1 MEIIVGGIIEKDNKI
16 LMVKEAKKKC
26 YGKWNVPAGHLEDG
40 ETIFEGA
47 IREIFE
53 ETGCKVRLKNVLPII
68 NKELENVTFLL
79 ITFTTEL
86 LEENISFN
94 KEEIFVSDRK
104 ERFICLKSYSFWKS
118 TKTAPK
124 SRFCILSKLVLFW
137 SGWVFRRFACFRI
150 DLFAVARILIL
161 RPLQIEHDNEQY
173 HDKAVRHHNKRVVPI
188 GGHETARDRA
198 GNRAHLLGSVT

>member
-94 KEEIFVSDRK
+94 KEEILDVKWIEIEEIKNMDEKNLRAIETNKATFQDFINNKIYPLDIFDIRK
-104 ERFICLKSYSFWKS
+104 Y
-118 TKTAPK
+118 
-124 SRFCILSKLVLFW
+124 IL
-137 SGWVFRRFACFRI
+137 
-150 DLFAVARILIL
+150 
-161 RPLQIEHDNEQY
+161 
-173 HDKAVRHHNKRVVPI
+173 
-188 GGHETARDRA
+188 
-198 GNRAHLLGSVT
+198 

>member
-26 YGKWNVPAGHLEDG
+26 YGKWNLPAGHLEDG

-47 IREIFE
+47 VREIFE

-94 KEEIFVSDRK
+94 KEEILDVKWISK
-104 ERFICLKSYSFWKS
+104 EELKNMRSETLRDEKLIKS
-118 TKTAPK
+118 
-124 SRFCILSKLVLFW
+124 ILKMLEADKLYPLDVIEVL
-137 SGWVFRRFACFRI
+137 
-150 DLFAVARILIL
+150 
-161 RPLQIEHDNEQY
+161 
-173 HDKAVRHHNKRVVPI
+173 
-188 GGHETARDRA
+188 
-198 GNRAHLLGSVT
+198 

>member
-26 YGKWNVPAGHLEDG
+26 YGKWNIPAGHLENE

-53 ETGCKVRLKNVLPII
+53 ETGCKVRLKNVLPIMS
-68 NKELENVTFLL
+68 KEIENTTLII

-94 KEEIFVSDRK
+94 KEEILDVQWIPK
-104 ERFICLKSYSFWKS
+104 EELKEMPDEKLRDKKGVKITLKALKENKVYSLDSVK
-118 TKTAPK
+118 
-124 SRFCILSKLVLFW
+124 ILEYINL
-137 SGWVFRRFACFRI
+137 
-150 DLFAVARILIL
+150 
-161 RPLQIEHDNEQY
+161 
-173 HDKAVRHHNKRVVPI
+173 
-188 GGHETARDRA
+188 
-198 GNRAHLLGSVT
+198 

>member
-26 YGKWNVPAGHLEDG
+26 YGKWNVPAGHLENG

-53 ETGCKVRLKNVLPII
+53 ETGCKVRLKNVLPIMSKDI
-68 NKELENVTFLL
+68 EDTTLII

-94 KEEIFVSDRK
+94 KEGILDVKWISKK
-104 ERFICLKSYSFWKS
+104 ELINMTDKELRDEKRIKITLQMLEENKVYPLNSIK
-118 TKTAPK
+118 
-124 SRFCILSKLVLFW
+124 ILEY
-137 SGWVFRRFACFRI
+137 I
-150 DLFAVARILIL
+150 
-161 RPLQIEHDNEQY
+161 N
-173 HDKAVRHHNKRVVPI
+173 
-188 GGHETARDRA
+188 
-198 GNRAHLLGSVT
+198 